1 MRFLMKE
8 KIESSAAFLKTK
20 GIDQIELGVVLGTGL
35 DGLASDIELLQKIPY
50 HDIPHFPTS
59 TQTYQKGRLLY
70 GTLNGITLL
79 AFQGRFH
86 LYEGYDFFEI
96 TFWVRVFVALGGKRL
111 IISNAAGAVNLNFNK
126 GELMLLTD
134 HLNLQ
139 GGSPLALKGME
150 ALGERYV
157 DLSQPYSKTLRAK
170 ALEIA
175 RKNKIQLHQGVYA
188 AVVGPQLETA
198 AEYRYLK
205 IIGADAVGMS
215 TVPEVIVAKQLG
227 IEVIAFSV
235 LTDVCDPENLQ
246 AINIPDIM
254 AMAKKGEQD
263 LIKIVKGLLSKS

>member
-35 DGLASDIELLQKIPY
+35 DGLASDVELLQEIPY

-59 TQTYQKGRLLY
+59 TQTYQKVRLLY

-96 TFWVRVFVALGGKRL
+96 TFWVRVFAALGGKRL
-111 IISNAAGAVNLNFNK
+111 IISNAAGAVNLNFDK

-150 ALGERYV
+150 TLGERFV

-175 RKNKIQLHQGVYA
+175 RANKIQLHQGVYA

-263 LIKIVKGLLSKS
+263 LIKIVKGLLSES

>member
-8 KIESSAAFLKTK
+8 KIENSAAFLKTK

-35 DGLASDIELLQKIPY
+35 DGLASDIELLQEIPY

-70 GTLNGITLL
+70 GTLNGISLL

-96 TFWVRVFVALGGKRL
+96 TFWVRVFAALGGKRL
-111 IISNAAGAVNLNFNK
+111 IISNAAGAVNLNFDK
-126 GELMLLTD
+126 GQLMLLTD

-139 GGSPLALKGME
+139 GGSPLALKGLE
-150 ALGERYV
+150 TLGERFV

-175 RKNKIQLHQGVYA
+175 RANKIQLHQGVYA

>member
-96 TFWVRVFVALGGKRL
+96 TFWVRVFAALGGKRL

-150 ALGERYV
+150 ALGERFV

-175 RKNKIQLHQGVYA
+175 RKNKIQLHRGVYA

>member
-35 DGLASDIELLQKIPY
+35 DGLASDVELLQEIPY

-70 GTLNGITLL
+70 GTLNGISLL

-96 TFWVRVFVALGGKRL
+96 TFWVRVFAALGGKRL
-111 IISNAAGAVNLNFNK
+111 IISNAAGAVNLNFDK

-150 ALGERYV
+150 TLGERFV

-175 RKNKIQLHQGVYA
+175 RANKIQLRQGVYA

-235 LTDVCDPENLQ
+235 LTDVCDPRNLQ

-263 LIKIVKGLLSKS
+263 LIKIVKGLLSES

>member
-35 DGLASDIELLQKIPY
+35 DGLASDVELLQEIPY

-70 GTLNGITLL
+70 GTLNGISLL

-96 TFWVRVFVALGGKRL
+96 TFWVRVFAALGGKRL
-111 IISNAAGAVNLNFNK
+111 IISNAAGAVNLNFDK

-150 ALGERYV
+150 TLGEHFV

-175 RKNKIQLHQGVYA
+175 RANKIQLHQGVYA

-263 LIKIVKGLLSKS
+263 LIKIVKGLLSES

>member
-35 DGLASDIELLQKIPY
+35 DGLASDIELLQEIPY

-70 GTLNGITLL
+70 GTLNGISLL

-96 TFWVRVFVALGGKRL
+96 TFWVRVFAALGGKRL
-111 IISNAAGAVNLNFNK
+111 IISNAAGAVNLNFDK

-150 ALGERYV
+150 TLGERFV

-175 RKNKIQLHQGVYA
+175 RANKIQLRQGVYA

-235 LTDVCDPENLQ
+235 LTDVCDPRNLQ

-263 LIKIVKGLLSKS
+263 LIKIVKGLLSES

>member
-35 DGLASDIELLQKIPY
+35 DGLASDIELLQEIPY

-70 GTLNGITLL
+70 GTLNGISLL

-96 TFWVRVFVALGGKRL
+96 TFWVRVFAALGGKRL
-111 IISNAAGAVNLNFNK
+111 IISNAAGAVNLNFDK
-126 GELMLLTD
+126 GQLMLLTD

-150 ALGERYV
+150 TLGERFV

-175 RKNKIQLHQGVYA
+175 LANKIQLHQGVYA

-198 AEYRYLK
+198 AEYHYLK

-263 LIKIVKGLLSKS
+263 LIKIVKGLLSES

>member
-35 DGLASDIELLQKIPY
+35 DGLASDIELLQEIPY

-70 GTLNGITLL
+70 GTLNGISLL

-96 TFWVRVFVALGGKRL
+96 TFWVRVFAALGGKQL
-111 IISNAAGAVNLNFNK
+111 IISNAAGAVNLNFDK

-150 ALGERYV
+150 TLGERFV
-157 DLSQPYSKTLRAK
+157 DLSQPYSKTLCAK
-170 ALEIA
+170 ALEVA
-175 RKNKIQLHQGVYA
+175 RANKIQLHQGVYA

-263 LIKIVKGLLSKS
+263 LIKIVKGLLSES

>member
-35 DGLASDIELLQKIPY
+35 DGLASDVELLQEIPY

-96 TFWVRVFVALGGKRL
+96 TFWVRVFAALGGKRL
-111 IISNAAGAVNLNFNK
+111 IISNAAGAVNLNFDK

-150 ALGERYV
+150 TLGERFV

-175 RKNKIQLHQGVYA
+175 RANKIQLHQGVYA

-246 AINIPDIM
+246 AIDIPDIM

-263 LIKIVKGLLSKS
+263 LIKIVKGLLSES

>member
-35 DGLASDIELLQKIPY
+35 DGLASDVELLQEIPY

-96 TFWVRVFVALGGKRL
+96 TFWVRVFAALGGKRL
-111 IISNAAGAVNLNFNK
+111 IISNAAGAVNLNFDK

-150 ALGERYV
+150 TLGERFV

-175 RKNKIQLHQGVYA
+175 RANKIQMRQGVYA

-263 LIKIVKGLLSKS
+263 LIKIVKGLLSES

>member
-8 KIESSAAFLKTK
+8 KIENSAAFLKTK

-35 DGLASDIELLQKIPY
+35 DGLASDIELLQEIPY

-70 GTLNGITLL
+70 GTLNGISLL

-96 TFWVRVFVALGGKRL
+96 TFWVRVFAALGGKRL
-111 IISNAAGAVNLNFNK
+111 IISNAAGAVNLNFDK
-126 GELMLLTD
+126 GQLMLLTD

-139 GGSPLALKGME
+139 GGSPLALKGLE
-150 ALGERYV
+150 TLGERFV

-175 RKNKIQLHQGVYA
+175 RANKIQLHQGVYA

-263 LIKIVKGLLSKS
+263 LIKIVKGLLSES

>member
-35 DGLASDIELLQKIPY
+35 DGLASDVELLQEIPY

-96 TFWVRVFVALGGKRL
+96 TFWVRVFAALGGKRL
-111 IISNAAGAVNLNFNK
+111 IISNAAGAVNLNFDK

-150 ALGERYV
+150 TLGEHFV

-175 RKNKIQLHQGVYA
+175 RANKIQLHQGVYA

-263 LIKIVKGLLSKS
+263 LIKIVKGLLSES

>member
-35 DGLASDIELLQKIPY
+35 DGLASDIELLQEIPY

-59 TQTYQKGRLLY
+59 TQTYQKGHLLY
-70 GTLNGITLL
+70 GTLNGISLL

-96 TFWVRVFVALGGKRL
+96 TFWVRVFAALGGKRL
-111 IISNAAGAVNLNFNK
+111 IISNAAGAVNLNFDK

-150 ALGERYV
+150 TLGERFV

-175 RKNKIQLHQGVYA
+175 RANKIQLHQGVYA

-263 LIKIVKGLLSKS
+263 LIKIVKGLLSES

>member
-35 DGLASDIELLQKIPY
+35 DGLASDVELLQEIPY

-96 TFWVRVFVALGGKRL
+96 TFWVRVFAALGGKRL
-111 IISNAAGAVNLNFNK
+111 IISNAAGAVNLNFDK

-150 ALGERYV
+150 TLGERFV

-175 RKNKIQLHQGVYA
+175 RANKIQLHQGVYA

-235 LTDVCDPENLQ
+235 LTDVCDPVNLQ

-263 LIKIVKGLLSKS
+263 LIKIVKGLLSES

>member
-35 DGLASDIELLQKIPY
+35 DGLASDIELLQEIPY

-70 GTLNGITLL
+70 GTLNGISLL

-96 TFWVRVFVALGGKRL
+96 TFWVRVFAALGGKRL
-111 IISNAAGAVNLNFNK
+111 IISNAAGAVNLNFDK

-150 ALGERYV
+150 TLGERFV

-175 RKNKIQLHQGVYA
+175 RANKIQLHQGVYA

-235 LTDVCDPENLQ
+235 LTDVCDPENLK

-263 LIKIVKGLLSKS
+263 LIKIVKGLLSES

>member
-35 DGLASDIELLQKIPY
+35 DGLASDVELLQEIPY

-96 TFWVRVFVALGGKRL
+96 TFWVRVFAALGGKRL
-111 IISNAAGAVNLNFNK
+111 IISNAAGAVNLNFDK

-150 ALGERYV
+150 TLGERFV

-175 RKNKIQLHQGVYA
+175 RANKIQLHQGVYA

-246 AINIPDIM
+246 AINIPNIM

-263 LIKIVKGLLSKS
+263 LIKIVKGLLSES

>member
-35 DGLASDIELLQKIPY
+35 DGLASDVELLQEIPY

-96 TFWVRVFVALGGKRL
+96 TFWVRVFAALGGKRL

-150 ALGERYV
+150 TLGERFV

-175 RKNKIQLHQGVYA
+175 RANKIQLHQGVYA

-263 LIKIVKGLLSKS
+263 LIKIVKGLLSES

>member
-35 DGLASDIELLQKIPY
+35 DGLASDIELLQEIPY

-70 GTLNGITLL
+70 GTLNDISLL

-96 TFWVRVFVALGGKRL
+96 TFWVRVFAALGGKQL
-111 IISNAAGAVNLNFNK
+111 IISNAAGAVNLNFDK

-150 ALGERYV
+150 TLGERFV

-175 RKNKIQLHQGVYA
+175 RANKIQLHQGVYA

-263 LIKIVKGLLSKS
+263 LIKIVKGLLSES

>member
-35 DGLASDIELLQKIPY
+35 DGLASDVELLQEIPY

-96 TFWVRVFVALGGKRL
+96 TFWVRVFAALGGKRL
-111 IISNAAGAVNLNFNK
+111 IISNAAGAVNLNFDK

-150 ALGERYV
+150 TLGERFV

-175 RKNKIQLHQGVYA
+175 RANKIQLHQGVYA

-246 AINIPDIM
+246 AINIPDII

-263 LIKIVKGLLSKS
+263 LIKIVKGLLSES

>member
-96 TFWVRVFVALGGKRL
+96 TFWVRVFAALGGKRL
-111 IISNAAGAVNLNFNK
+111 IISNAAGAVNLKFNK

-150 ALGERYV
+150 ALGERFV

-175 RKNKIQLHQGVYA
+175 RKNKIQLHRGVYA

>member
-96 TFWVRVFVALGGKRL
+96 TFWVRVFAALGGKRL

-150 ALGERYV
+150 AIGERYV